1 MSLAKLSA
9 GEGYEYYT
17 RVIATH
23 DANERHTTGID
34 DYYSEKG
41 ESPGVW
47 LGTGLAA
54 LGIDEGDQVT
64 ESQMRALLGEG
75 LHPNADAIIDAAIT
89 EQVALGAKSKD
100 AIRYALKKAQL
111 GRPYSTF
118 TTAPGSY
125 RHECAKALTDWN
137 TMHGRDPRAAVPA
150 EERRRVRTDVAL
162 RMFADDIGRAPLNSR
177 ELSGWIARASRPSK
191 TAVAG
196 FDLTFSPV
204 KSVSTLWAVASREV
218 AEQIETAHHAAIRDV
233 ISYIESEVLF
243 TRVGRHSVRQVEVA
257 GLIATGFDHRDSRA
271 GDPELHTHLVVSNNV
286 LRGDGKWGAIDGRM
300 IYRYNVTAS
309 EMYNTRLEAHL
320 ETSLG
325 LVFADRGEVVD
336 KRPVREVVGVDAELA
351 REWSKRG
358 RAVRSATAKLSAKFQ
373 ADHGREPTAL
383 ELVSLSQQ
391 ATLSTRASK
400 HAARSNAEQRAT
412 WRADAIAVLGSEAA
426 VEQMVHTALSQ
437 QIPDREQITADWIAR
452 TAVRSVEVV
461 SQTRATWQ
469 HHHIRAEVERQV
481 RGRIAP
487 DQWATV
493 VAQVTD
499 TALAEPVSIPRGV
512 HDLAPTVDE
521 LTRSDGTS
529 VYTTVRSTLY
539 TSPQIIAAEERLV
552 DAGLRHDGHRI
563 TVTDVDAAIIE
574 HAANND
580 GFALNSGQAAM
591 VRTFATSGAR
601 LQVGLAPAGTGKTT
615 SMRVLAD
622 AWTAQG
628 GTVIGLAPTA
638 TAAEILARDIDTPAS
653 TVDLL
658 VSLTERLD
666 AGELL
671 EPPTWLTEVGP
682 QTLVILDEA
691 AKAATLKLDSAV
703 SWLLERGANIRAIGD
718 HRQLSSVA
726 AGGVIRDIV
735 AHAGSA
741 DLSTV
746 MRFNDLGERAA
757 SLAVREGD
765 PAGLA
770 YYTDHDRI
778 RTGSLDAV
786 VEQAY
791 LAWAADIDAGRD
803 SALLA
808 PTRALVTDLNT
819 RARADRL
826 ARTNNELAA
835 EAVLADGLSASAGD
849 IICTR
854 LNNRRLRISKT
865 DYVRN
870 GARWTVQ
877 KVHDDGRITAAH
889 IGSGRRVTLPA
900 DYVATHTQ
908 LGYAT
913 TIDSAQ
919 GMTVDT
925 CHAVLTGR
933 ESRAQLYVALTRGR
947 DSNQIWLSTHE
958 GVEPNLYEFESV
970 RPPTALDVLTRV
982 LDRDGVQVSAATA
995 QAQAHDPRHQL
1006 AGAVDS
1012 YLDALGV
1019 AAETHYGTDQLAALD
1034 TATEQLLPGLTGAA
1048 AYPVLRQHLVTLAL
1062 NGDDPIQ
1069 ALTAAIGGRELDTAA
1084 DPAAV
1089 LDWRID
1095 PSGYHSGRGIGFYEM
1110 GPLGW
1115 LPGVPAQ
1122 LRQHPEFGPHLA
1134 ARATQIHA
1142 LKAQV
1147 TDLARAWTDTSAD
1160 QVPLWAQPLSDH
1172 PDLLGPLAIWRAAHN
1187 VADNDRRPTGPAV
1200 PANTE
1205 RDLQRTLDESVANR
1219 LGDADADIRRWAGL
1233 ADELDVTGLTEDPVW
1248 PLLAAELS
1256 RAEDHGRA
1264 IVDAAR
1270 AAAAARPLPAE
1281 QPATALRWRLAGD
1294 LDELAPAA
1302 AIDDTSL
1309 ERQIR
1314 ILEHD
1319 RIRRLSDAALGGEL
1333 ARLRSRLRHDQ
1344 HAGVPAMLDALEDDR
1359 VGKVTAAHARLD
1371 ADADRVRRAQADLA
1385 AFAAE
1390 RQATET
1396 RIAQLSQQIHQIRAR
1411 ETPRWGRRQRDAEI
1425 KAKQDELRDS
1435 ETAHREYR
1443 ERTRAIHDA
1452 AARDGVAEPR
1462 WQQILNAADD
1472 VDGRTAE
1479 LDAAQ
1484 RHDQDRAE
1492 HRFRRGQIT
1501 DELRGR
1507 LREVVTEHR
1516 RRSDLPD
1523 LDRDRE
1529 NQARDYLDGPEAAIR
1544 ATGVLDQTP
1553 TRHEPTK
1560 YPQLPYEPDR
1570 GRGYDLDI

>member
-47 LGTGLAA
+47 LGAGLVA
-54 LGIDEGDQVT
+54 LGIDEGDRVT
-64 ESQMRALLGEG
+64 EAQMRALLGEG
-75 LHPNADAIIDAAIT
+75 LHPNADAIIDAAVT
-89 EQVALGAKSKD
+89 EQVALGAKFKD
-100 AIRYALKKAQL
+100 ALRYAFKKAQL
-111 GRPYSTF
+111 GRPYSQY

-125 RHECAKALTDWN
+125 RHECAKELANWN
-137 TMHGRDPRAAVPA
+137 TLHGRDPRTAVPA
-150 EERRRVRTDVAL
+150 EERRRIRTEVAL
-162 RMFADDIGRAPLNSR
+162 RMFTDDVGRTPLNSR

-191 TAVAG
+191 TAIAG

-204 KSVSTLWAVASREV
+204 KSVSTLWAVSSREV

-233 ISYIESEVLF
+233 ISYIESEVLY
-243 TRVGRHSVRQVEVA
+243 TRVGRNSVRQVEVA

-271 GDPELHTHLVVSNNV
+271 GDPDLHTHLVVSNNV

-320 ETSLG
+320 ETNLG

-383 ELVSLSQQ
+383 ELISLSQQ

-412 WRADAIAVLGSEAA
+412 WRADAIAVLGGEAA

-437 QIPDREQITADWIAR
+437 QLPDREQITEDWIAQ

-487 DQWATV
+487 DRWATV

-499 TALAEPVSIPRGV
+499 TALAEPVSIPRGH
-512 HDLAPTVDE
+512 HDLAPTVNE
-521 LTRSDGTS
+521 LSRGDGTS

-539 TSPQIIAAEERLV
+539 TSRQIIAAEARLV

-563 TVTDVDAAIIE
+563 TVAAIDTATIE
-574 HAANND
+574 YAANNN
-580 GFALNSGQAAM
+580 GLALNTGQTAM

-601 LQVGLAPAGTGKTT
+601 LQVGLAPAGAGKTL

-622 AWTAQG
+622 AWAGQG

-638 TAAEILARDIDTPAS
+638 SAAEILARDIDAPAS

-658 VSLTERLD
+658 VSLAQRLD

-671 EPPTWLTEVGP
+671 DPPTWLTEIGP

-691 AKAATLKLDSAV
+691 AKAATLTLDSAV
-703 SWLLERGANIRAIGD
+703 SWLLERGASIRAIGD

-746 MRFNDLGERAA
+746 MRFTDLGERAA

-770 YYTDHDRI
+770 YYTDHDRV

-808 PTRALVTDLNT
+808 PTRELVTDLNA
-819 RARADRL
+819 RARADRI
-826 ARTNNELAA
+826 ADTEVGA
-835 EAVLADGLSASAGD
+835 ETVLADGLSASAGD

-877 KVHDDGRITAAH
+877 TVHEDGRITAAH

-900 DYVATHTQ
+900 DYVSAHTQ

-933 ESRAQLYVALTRGR
+933 ESRAQLYVAVTRGR

-958 GVEPNLYEFESV
+958 GTEPNVYEFESV
-970 RPPTALDVLTRV
+970 RPPTALDVLTGV
-982 LDRDGVQVSAATA
+982 LGRDGVQVSAATA

-1019 AAETHYGTDQLAALD
+1019 AAETHYGADQLDALD
-1034 TATEQLLPGLTGAA
+1034 TVAEQLLPGLTGAA

-1062 NGDDPIQ
+1062 NGDDPVQ
-1069 ALTAAIGGRELDTAA
+1069 ALTTAIGGRELDTAA

-1095 PSGYHSGRGIGFYEM
+1095 PSGHHSGHGIGVYEK

-1122 LRQHPEFGPHLA
+1122 LRQHAEFGPHLA

-1147 TDLARAWTDTSAD
+1147 TDLARTWTDTGAD
-1160 QVPLWAQPLSDH
+1160 EVPLWAQPLVDH
-1172 PDLLGPLAIWRAAHN
+1172 PDLLGPLAIWRASHN
-1187 VADNDRRPTGPAV
+1187 VADNDRRHTGPAV

-1205 RDLQRTLDESVANR
+1205 RELQRTLDESVANR
-1219 LGDADADIRRWAGL
+1219 LGDTDADIHRWIGL
-1233 ADELDVTGLTEDPVW
+1233 ADELNVTGLTEDPVW

-1256 RAEDHGRA
+1256 RAEDGGRDIA
-1264 IVDAAR
+1264 DAAR
-1270 AAAAARPLPAE
+1270 SAVDARPLPAE
-1281 QPATALRWRLAGD
+1281 QPAAALRWRLAGD

-1302 AIDDTSL
+1302 TVDGTSVQ
-1309 ERQIR
+1309 RQIQ
-1314 ILEHD
+1314 IMEHD
-1319 RIRRLSDAALGGEL
+1319 RLRRLSDAALSGEI
-1333 ARLRSRLRHDQ
+1333 ARLRGKFRQEQ
-1344 HAGVPAMLDALEDDR
+1344 HMAVPAMLDALEDDR
-1359 VGKVTAAHARLD
+1359 VGTVTAAHARLD
-1371 ADADRVRRAQADLA
+1371 ADADRVRRAQAELA
-1385 AFAAE
+1385 AFADE
-1390 RQATET
+1390 QQATQN
-1396 RIAQLSQQIHQIRAR
+1396 RITEINQQIRQIRAR
-1411 ETPRWGRRQRDAEI
+1411 QTPRWGRRQRAAEI

-1435 ETAHREYR
+1435 ETAHHAYR
-1443 ERTRAIHDA
+1443 ERERAILDA
-1452 AARDGVAEPR
+1452 AASDGVGQRR
-1462 WQQILNAADD
+1462 WQQILDAADD
-1472 VDGRTAE
+1472 VEARTAE
-1479 LDAAQ
+1479 LDAAH

-1492 HRFRRGQIT
+1492 HRYRRRQVN
-1501 DELRGR
+1501 DELRGQ
-1507 LREVVTEHR
+1507 LRAVVTEHR
-1516 RRSDLPD
+1516 RRSELPD

-1529 NQARDYLDGPEAAIR
+1529 DQARDYLDGPEAAIR
-1544 ATGVLDQTP
+1544 ATGVLNQTP
-1553 TRHEPTK
+1553 TRHEPSR

-1570 GRGYDLDI
+1570 DRGYDLDI

>member
-9 GEGYEYYT
+9 GEGFEYYT

-47 LGTGLAA
+47 LGAGLVT
-54 LGIDEGDQVT
+54 LGIDEGDRVT
-64 ESQMRALLGEG
+64 EAQMRALLGEG
-75 LHPNADAIIDAAIT
+75 LHPNADAIIDAAVT
-89 EQVALGAKSKD
+89 EQVALGAKFKD
-100 AIRYALKKAQL
+100 AFRYALKKAQL

-125 RHECAKALTDWN
+125 RHECAKGLTDWN
-137 TMHGRDPRAAVPA
+137 TLHGRDPRTAVPA
-150 EERRRVRTDVAL
+150 EERRRIRTEVAL
-162 RMFADDIGRAPLNSR
+162 RMFTDDVGRAPLNSR

-191 TAVAG
+191 TAIAG

-204 KSVSTLWAVASREV
+204 KSVSALWAVASREV
-218 AEQIETAHHAAIRDV
+218 AEQIEKAHHAAIRDV
-233 ISYIESEVLF
+233 ISYIESEVLY
-243 TRVGRHSVRQVEVA
+243 TRVGRNSVRQVEVA
-257 GLIATGFDHRDSRA
+257 GLIVTAFDHRDSRA
-271 GDPELHTHLVVSNNV
+271 GDPDLHTHLVVSNNV
-286 LRGDGKWGAIDGRM
+286 LRADGKWGAIDGRM
-300 IYRYNVTAS
+300 IYRYNVTCS

-320 ETSLG
+320 EASLG

-358 RAVRSATAKLSAKFQ
+358 RAVRSATAKLSAQFQ

-383 ELVSLSQQ
+383 ELLSLSQQ

-426 VEQMVHTALSQ
+426 VEQMIHTALSQ
-437 QIPDREQITADWIAR
+437 QIPDREQTTTEWITQ

-487 DQWATV
+487 DRWASV
-493 VAQVTD
+493 VAQVTE
-499 TALAEPVSIPRGV
+499 TALAEPISIPRGV
-512 HDLAPTVDE
+512 HDLAPTVNE
-521 LTRSDGTS
+521 LSRGDGTS
-529 VYTTVRSTLY
+529 VYTTARSTLY
-539 TSPQIIAAEERLV
+539 TSPQIIAAETRLV

-563 TVTDVDAAIIE
+563 TVAAIDAATIE
-574 HAANND
+574 YAANNN
-580 GFALNSGQAAM
+580 GLALNTGQAAM

-601 LQVGLAPAGTGKTT
+601 LQVGLAPAGAGKTL

-638 TAAEILARDIDTPAS
+638 TAAEILARDIDAPAS

-658 VSLTERLD
+658 VSLAHRLD
-666 AGELL
+666 AGELGD
-671 EPPTWLTEVGP
+671 PPTWLTEIGP

-691 AKAATLKLDSAV
+691 AKTATLTLDSAV
-703 SWLLERGANIRAIGD
+703 SWLLERGASIRAIGD

-741 DLSTV
+741 DLTTV
-746 MRFNDLGERAA
+746 MRFTDLGERAA
-757 SLAVREGD
+757 SLAVRDGD

-808 PTRALVTDLNT
+808 PTRELVTDLNS
-819 RARADRL
+819 RARTDRL
-826 ARTNNELAA
+826 ADTDTEVGT
-835 EAVLADGLSASAGD
+835 ETVLADGLSASAGD

-877 KVHDDGRITAAH
+877 TVHEDGRITAAH

-900 DYVATHTQ
+900 DYVSAHTQ

-933 ESRAQLYVALTRGR
+933 ESRAQLYVAVTRGR
-947 DSNQIWLSTHE
+947 DSNQLWLSTHE
-958 GVEPNLYEFESV
+958 GTEPNLYEYESV
-970 RPPTALDVLTRV
+970 RPPTALDVLTGV
-982 LDRDGVQVSAATA
+982 LGRDGVQISAATA
-995 QAQAHDPRHQL
+995 HAQAHDPRHQL
-1006 AGAVDS
+1006 AGAIDS

-1019 AAETHYGTDQLAALD
+1019 AAETHYGADQLATLD
-1034 TATEQLLPGLTGAA
+1034 TAAEQLLPGLTGAP

-1069 ALTAAIGGRELDTAA
+1069 ALTTAIGGRELDTAA

-1095 PSGYHSGRGIGFYEM
+1095 PSGYHSGHDIGLYEM

-1122 LRQHPEFGPHLA
+1122 LRQHAEFGPHLA

-1142 LKAQV
+1142 LKDQV
-1147 TDLARAWTDTSAD
+1147 TDLARTWTDTNTD
-1160 QVPLWAQPLSDH
+1160 QAPLWAQPLLDH
-1172 PDLLGPLAIWRAAHN
+1172 PDLLGPLAIWRAAHG
-1187 VADNDRRPTGPAV
+1187 VANNDRRPTGPTV

-1205 RDLQRTLDESVANR
+1205 RDLQRTLDENVANR
-1219 LGDADADIRRWAGL
+1219 LGDTDADIRRWTGL
-1233 ADELDVTGLTEDPVW
+1233 ADELNVTGLTEDPVW

-1256 RAEDHGRA
+1256 RAEDGGRDIA
-1264 IVDAAR
+1264 DATR
-1270 AAAAARPLPAE
+1270 AALDARPLPAE
-1281 QPATALRWRLAGD
+1281 QPAAALRWRLAGD
-1294 LDELAPAA
+1294 LDDLAPAPA
-1302 AIDDTSL
+1302 VDTTSL
-1309 ERQIR
+1309 QRQIQ
-1314 ILEHD
+1314 IMEHD
-1319 RIRRLSDAALGGEL
+1319 PLRRLSDADLSGEL
-1333 ARLRSRLRHDQ
+1333 ARLRGKFRQEQ
-1344 HAGVPAMLDALEDDR
+1344 HAAVPAMLDALENDR
-1359 VGKVTAAHARLD
+1359 VGTVTAAHARLD
-1371 ADADRVRRAQADLA
+1371 ADRVRRAQAELA
-1385 AFAAE
+1385 AFADE
-1390 RQATET
+1390 QQAAQN
-1396 RIAQLSQQIHQIRAR
+1396 RITAINQQIRQIRAR
-1411 ETPRWGRRQRDAEI
+1411 QTPRWGRRQRATEI
-1425 KAKQDELRDS
+1425 EAKQDELRDS
-1435 ETAHREYR
+1435 ETAYHAYLER
-1443 ERTRAIHDA
+1443 ERAILDA
-1452 AARDGVAEPR
+1452 AASDGVGQRR
-1462 WQQILNAADD
+1462 WQQILDAADD
-1472 VDGRTAE
+1472 VEARAAE
-1479 LDAAQ
+1479 LDAAH

-1492 HRFRRGQIT
+1492 NRYRRRQIN
-1501 DELRGR
+1501 DELRGQ
-1507 LREVVTEHR
+1507 LRAVVGEHR
-1516 RRSDLPD
+1516 RRGELPD

-1529 NQARDYLDGPEAAIR
+1529 AQARDYLDGPEAAIR

-1553 TRHEPTK
+1553 TGHEPNR
-1560 YPQLPYEPDR
+1560 YQQLPYEPDR
-1570 GRGYDLDI
+1570 DRGYDLDI